1 MTVFAVEYV
10 YAAESTE
17 ARDAARPA
25 HREWT
30 GRLAEEGEL
39 LASGP
44 YGDGAGALLI
54 FKSAD
59 ENALNE
65 ILKQDP
71 FAEAGVI
78 AGIRTTE
85 WAPRDRPPGRPRR
98 LARRSPPTTIHPKY
112 KEST

>member
-10 YAAESTE
+10 YDAEFAE
-17 ARDAARPA
+17 ARNATRPV

-30 GRLAEEGEL
+30 ARLAEEGTI

-54 FKSAD
+54 FKAAD
-59 ENALNE
+59 ETALNE

-71 FAEAGVI
+71 FAAAGVI
-78 AGIRTTE
+78 SGTRTTV
-85 WAPRDRPPGRPRR
+85 WIPVAGL
-98 LARRSPPTTIHPKY
+98 LAEHAA
-112 KEST
+112 

>member
-10 YAAESTE
+10 YAAESTDE
-17 ARDAARPA
+17 RNAVRPA

-30 GRLAEEGEL
+30 AGLAQDGAI

-54 FKSAD
+54 FKAAD
-59 ENALNE
+59 EAALNS

-71 FAEAGVI
+71 FAAAGVI
-78 AGIRTTE
+78 AGTRITE
-85 WAPRDRPPGRPRR
+85 WSPITGV
-98 LARRSPPTTIHPKY
+98 LAGLAA
-112 KEST
+112 

>member
-10 YAAESTE
+10 YDAESTE
-17 ARDAARPA
+17 ARNASRPA

-30 GRLAEEGEL
+30 AGLAQQGAL

-54 FKSAD
+54 FKAAD
-59 ENALNE
+59 EAALNE

-71 FAEAGVI
+71 FAAAGAVSGTRI
-78 AGIRTTE
+78 TA
-85 WAPRDRPPGRPRR
+85 WAPVTGL
-98 LARRSPPTTIHPKY
+98 LASHA
-112 KEST
+112 S

>member
-10 YAAESTE
+10 YDAESSE
-17 ARDAARPA
+17 ARDATRPA

-30 GRLAEEGEL
+30 AGLAQEGAL

-59 ENALNE
+59 EAELNDL
-65 ILKQDP
+65 LKQDP

-85 WAPRDRPPGRPRR
+85 WDPIIGV
-98 LARRSPPTTIHPKY
+98 LAAHAS
-112 KEST
+112 

>member
-10 YAAESTE
+10 YDAESSE
-17 ARDAARPA
+17 ARDASRPA

-30 GRLAEEGEL
+30 AGLAADGTI

-54 FKSAD
+54 FKAAD

-65 ILKQDP
+65 ILRQDP
-71 FAEAGVI
+71 FAAAGVI
-78 AGIRTTE
+78 SGTRTTV
-85 WAPRDRPPGRPRR
+85 WAPLTGL
-98 LARRSPPTTIHPKY
+98 LAEHAA
-112 KEST
+112 

>member
-10 YAAESTE
+10 YTANSTE
-17 ARDAARPA
+17 DRNQARPA

-30 GRLAEEGEL
+30 AGLADDGAI

-54 FKSAD
+54 FKAAD
-59 ENALNE
+59 EAALNS

-71 FAEAGVI
+71 FAAAGVI
-78 AGIRTTE
+78 AGTRITE
-85 WAPRDRPPGRPRR
+85 WSPVTGQ
-98 LARRSPPTTIHPKY
+98 LAGHSA
-112 KEST
+112 

>member
-10 YAAESTE
+10 YDAES
-17 ARDAARPA
+17 ADVRAASRPS

-30 GRLAEEGEL
+30 AGLAEEGVL

-54 FKSAD
+54 FEAAD
-59 ENALNE
+59 ENALND

-71 FAEAGVI
+71 FAAAGVI
-78 AGIRTTE
+78 SGTRTTE
-85 WAPRDRPPGRPRR
+85 WAPVTGL
-98 LARRSPPTTIHPKY
+98 LADHA
-112 KEST
+112 